1 MAFPN
6 HIRLSN
12 INKILTVFLLLLSP
26 VFLLAQDKISDLQDL
41 RVDVVYLAS
50 DLLGGRETGT
60 AGEEMAAQF
69 IISRFQELGLE
80 AKGTNGYL
88 QEFDF
93 NFKPNPHE
101 EAKEGRTGRNIVAY
115 LDNGAK
121 NTVVIGGHYDHLGV
135 GRFGSRN
142 VGEPAIHN
150 GADDNASGIAS
161 LLLLAKALKGSDL
174 KNNNYL
180 FIAFSGE
187 ELGLYG
193 SKYFVNNSTI
203 PLESINYMINLDMV
217 GRLNADKV
225 LAINGAGT
233 SPAWKET
240 FGKLNVRGIKVKT
253 TDSGI
258 GPSDHTSF
266 YLQDIPA
273 VHYFSGQHEDYHKPE
288 DDSERVN
295 YDGIYEISEH
305 IYAVISALDNG
316 GKIAFTKTKDE
327 NEGRTVS
334 KFKVTLGV
342 MPDYVYEGTGM
353 RVDGVLSDRPAE
365 AAGMEKGD
373 IIIKIDDIEVKD
385 IYDYMDGLAKFKK
398 GDKTMVVVKR
408 ADKEVKMKVVF

>member
-1 MAFPN
+1 MAG
-6 HIRLSN
+6 
-12 INKILTVFLLLLSP
+12 
-26 VFLLAQDKISDLQDL
+26 Q
-41 RVDVVYLAS
+41 Y
-50 DLLGGRETGT
+50 
-60 AGEEMAAQF
+60 
-69 IISRFQELGLE
+69 IISRFKNLGLE
-80 AKGTNGYL
+80 PKGTDGYL
-88 QEFDF
+88 QTFDF
-93 NFKPNPHE
+93 KFKPNPHE
-101 EAKEGRTGRNIVAY
+101 AASEGRKGRNIVGY

-121 NTVVIGGHYDHLGV
+121 NTVVIGGHYDHLGI
-135 GRFGSRN
+135 GRFGSRHL
-142 VGEPAIHN
+142 GEPQIHN

-161 LLLLAKALKGSDL
+161 ILLLAKALKASEL

-193 SKYFVNNSTI
+193 SKYYVNNPTV
-203 PLESINYMINLDMV
+203 PLESINYMINLDMI
-217 GRLNADKV
+217 GRLNAGKV

-233 SPAWKET
+233 SPAWKEI
-240 FGKLNVRGIKVKT
+240 FGKLDVRGIKVKT

-273 VHYFSGQHEDYHKPE
+273 IHYFSGQHEDYHKPE

-305 IYAVISALDNG
+305 IYAVISALDSVE
-316 GKIAFTKTKDE
+316 KIEFTKTKDD
-327 NEGRTVS
+327 NVGRTAS

-353 RVDGVLSDRPAE
+353 RVDGVLSDRSAE
-365 AAGMEKGD
+365 VAGMEKGD
-373 IIIKIDDIEVKD
+373 IIIKIGDVKVKD

-408 ADKEVKMKVVF
+408 KDKEVKLKVVF